1 MTSQT
6 TMEKK
11 QGAINKEKK
20 KKKGDISNNAEGK
33 ERTLMKSDI

>member
-20 KKKGDISNNAEGK
+20 KEILAI
-33 ERTLMKSDI
+33 TLKVKRGH